1 MNQQKFVTNNKKY
14 FYSLLKVAASFFGAA
29 ILFWSCENDIA
40 KIKAFSA
47 PEELPTLT
55 AYNFETVSSDS
66 GKVKYFLKAPELLRF
81 ESDGQPFLEFPQGI
95 HIVKYNNKQEVIS
108 NITAGYAK
116 QLINEKKWEAKINV
130 IAINAQ
136 GDSLKTEQLFLDE
149 KTENIYSEKFVQIFS
164 KDRVING
171 IGFESDQNLTNWKIK
186 NPTGTFYVEVQ
197 KNSQKKS
204 DSITV
209 SDDQE
214 NQKPIQF

>member
-1 MNQQKFVTNNKKY
+1 M
-14 FYSLLKVAASFFGAA
+14 
-29 ILFWSCENDIA
+29 
-40 KIKAFSA
+40 
-47 PEELPTLT
+47 
-55 AYNFETVSSDS
+55 
-66 GKVKYFLKAPELLRF
+66 
-81 ESDGQPFLEFPQGI
+81 
-95 HIVKYNNKQEVIS
+95 
-108 NITAGYAK
+108 
-116 QLINEKKWEAKINV
+116 
-130 IAINAQ
+130 
-136 GDSLKTEQLFLDE
+136 DE